1 MLAKRGHQ
9 VAPDTRAAASL
20 VEREGAAVGAEVGVS
35 VDPTDAYLRVY
46 MEKPW
51 YSRLYY
57 SALATFR
64 YGVWAAVV
72 RAHGP
77 RETKEK
83 LKTYWQVMNN

>member
-1 MLAKRGHQ
+1 MFAKKRGQQ
-9 VAPDTRAAASL
+9 VVPVTRASSSL
-20 VEREGAAVGAEVGVS
+20 DELDAGKEGAPVGEELGP

-57 SALATFR
+57 SAVATFG

-77 RETKEK
+77 HETKEK
-83 LKTYWQVMNN
+83 LKTYW